1 MNKKLLAMG
10 IANLNK
16 KKKIKIKMPKIKTKK
31 KYPELKEPE
40 LSDLLVALIV
50 DLDRALLVGMV
61 REFKFH
67 PTRKWRFDLCF
78 PEYMVAVECDGGQ
91 RSNSAG
97 GKHNTPED
105 YEKIN
110 AAVELGWRVLRYQGG
125 IINANPHKIIE
136 QIKETKKWKQKNM
149 VIQQ

>member
-1 MNKKLLAMG
+1 MG

-16 KKKIKIKMPKIKTKK
+16 KKKLKIKMPKIKTKK

-40 LSDLLVALIV
+40 LSDVLVAQIMR
-50 DLDRALLVGMV
+50 LDRALLVGIV

-67 PTRKWRFDLCF
+67 PTRKWLFDLCF

-110 AAVELGWRVLRYQGG
+110 AAVELGWRVLRYQGE
-125 IINANPHKIIE
+125 IINANPNKIIE

-149 VIQQ
+149 IFLQ